1 MYSASIWSK
10 SLSLSLSLKL
20 EVQRT
25 CPLTSKVGSLHASNI
40 FRPFHIVRQQYSKM
54 DNSGLKGPQIETI
67 FSDFIGR
74 FCFKNPGTKKCPKRA
89 IVFQF
94 FWSFF
99 LFLFVLKLLPGA
111 ANYGNWMKLMAS
123 QATHNHPKRNLS
135 IKSRTQVQL
144 VLASLSTA
152 PLWNRR
158 SGTPILRVHMFQ

>member
-1 MYSASIWSK
+1 MENFRFEVPPNRDYFFDSIERFCFNTARVDDAFPQVIRK
-10 SLSLSLSLKL
+10 SLGVLSACTRHQYGANLSPSLSLKL

-94 FWSFF
+94 FLSFF
-99 LFLFVLKLLPGA
+99 LFLFVLKLLPDA
-111 ANYGNWMKLMAS
+111 ANYGN
-123 QATHNHPKRNLS
+123 
-135 IKSRTQVQL
+135 
-144 VLASLSTA
+144 
-152 PLWNRR
+152 
-158 SGTPILRVHMFQ
+158 